1 MSLQIDKR
9 IYSVELQKHGRLV
22 LALVAVLLV
31 FALIYLLVSL
41 IMWLKL
47 MII

>member
-1 MSLQIDKR
+1 MSLRIDKR
-9 IYSVELQKHGRLV
+9 IYSVELHKHGRLV
-22 LALVAVLLV
+22 LVLVAVLLV
-31 FALIYLLVSL
+31 FVLIYQLVSL